1 MTEIDIGAEFFA
13 ELGQKV
19 HETHSRVHRSKPK
32 PIRKPVGGSV
42 VIPAGFSGSG
52 PVLLPVQGNPS
63 HGRCWNI
70 LKIGVFGADT
80 HTVVATV
87 TADVFAGDVVEYPI
101 VATNF
106 MDAVLTGVAVPS
118 ITQFSKE
125 VEWCYSGQ
133 TVYAYLNGSGLA
145 AGQQYE
151 LIARVAEYKVDDV
164 EARSTS

>member
-19 HETHSRVHRSKPK
+19 HETHTRVHKQRPK
-32 PIRKPVGGSV
+32 PIRKPVGGST
-42 VIPAGFSGSG
+42 VIPVGFSGTG
-52 PVLLPVQGNPS
+52 PVLLAMQSFPA

-70 LKIGVFGADT
+70 LKVAVFGVDT

-87 TADVFAGDVVEYPI
+87 TADIFSGDVIDYPI
-101 VATNF
+101 VNTNF
-106 MDAVLTGVAVPS
+106 LDLIVSGAAIPS
-118 ITQFSKE
+118 VTQFSKE

-133 TVYAYLNGSGLA
+133 SIYALLNGSGLA
-145 AGQQYE
+145 AGQPYE
-151 LIARVAEYKVDDV
+151 LVARVAEYKVDDV